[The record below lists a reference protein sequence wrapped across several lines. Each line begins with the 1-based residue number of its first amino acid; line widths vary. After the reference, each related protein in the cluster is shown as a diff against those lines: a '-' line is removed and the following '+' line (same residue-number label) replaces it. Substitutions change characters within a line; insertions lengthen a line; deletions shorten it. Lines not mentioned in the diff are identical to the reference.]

1 MQESPAADANGRVGR
16 ENLNG
21 MDMERNGRERV
32 ARTGAMV
39 VRMHAHDQPVD
50 VEVRAIVVR
59 HTKGA
64 GLAPMP
70 VRQVGALV
78 GEMRTTIATETTVLT
93 IGCTWTQDALMIW
106 KRIGAQA
113 SEEGA

>member
-1 MQESPAADANGRVGR
+1 MDANGRAGQ

-50 VEVRAIVVR
+50 VEARAIVVR

-64 GLAPMP
+64 GLVPMLGRP
-70 VRQVGALV
+70 VGALV
-78 GEMRTTIATETTVLT
+78 GKMRTTVATATTVLT
-93 IGCTWTQDALMIW
+93 TGCTWTQDALMIW
-106 KRIGAQA
+106 KRIGAQV